1 MGEQSPKPAS
11 TTTGAVFLSY
21 ASEDA
26 EAAERIAAAL
36 RAAGIEVWFDKSEL
50 RGGDAWDR
58 QIREQIHNCRLFI
71 PVISGNSERRDEG
84 YFRREWSLAADRT
97 RDMAHKRAFLVP
109 VVIDGTPE
117 RGASVPEKFHE
128 LQWTRLPAGETPS
141 AFAERVR
148 HLLSPEPSHA
158 TTAAPR
164 PMRPVAGGDLA
175 ARVSPRNRWTK
186 PALVGLAFV
195 VIAGG
200 AYLAVDRLVLSKRFA
215 PAPAAIADKSI
226 AVLPFADLSEKHDQE
241 YFADGMAEEVLDL
254 LVKIPG
260 LRVVGRTSSFQFREK
275 LPDARAIGSKLQVA
289 YLLEGSVRRSNDQVR
304 VTAQLLS
311 TQDGAHRWSNTYNSR
326 LDDVLQVQDAIAAG
340 ITRALE
346 LALSGAAAQDRAG
359 MSAEAYDLFMR
370 GLHSLDTSSKEG
382 CEQAIGLFTQVLH
395 LQPDSER
402 ALVSLAR
409 AHECIGYG
417 DWGGPET
424 GFQQAREFASRAL
437 KVNPR
442 SADAR
447 LVLATVYIQHDFDW
461 TAAQREIDA
470 AASLAEPSAR
480 ALTIAA
486 RLSLALGRFDHA
498 IELLNQAISRD
509 PLDPLIYDILGDTY
523 FRAGQFDK
531 SEAMY
536 RRCLQIEPQY
546 IIEHYYLS
554 NAIMMEGRLQEA
566 LTESDRGSPGDGGY
580 EAGRA
585 LIFHAM
591 GRSQEANAALKSLI
605 ETQGRDWPYEIAR
618 VYAFRNERDSALAWL
633 DQAYE
638 QRNTDLYYIKGDP
651 LFRSLH
657 SDPRYRAFL
666 RKMNL
671 PE

>member
-1 MGEQSPKPAS
+1 MA
-11 TTTGAVFLSY
+11 TAARAVFLSY
-21 ASEDA
+21 ASQDTG
-26 EAAERIAAAL
+26 AARRICEAL
-36 RAAGIEVWFDKSEL
+36 RGAGIEVWLDQSEL

-58 QIREQIHNCRLFI
+58 QIRKQIHDCALFLPLISQHSQERL
-71 PVISGNSERRDEG
+71 EG
-84 YFRREWSLAADRT
+84 YFRLEW
-97 RDMAHKRAFLVP
+97 K
-109 VVIDGTPE
+109 
-117 RGASVPEKFHE
+117 
-128 LQWTRLPAGETPS
+128 
-141 AFAERVR
+141 
-148 HLLSPEPSHA
+148 
-158 TTAAPR
+158 
-164 PMRPVAGGDLA
+164 
-175 ARVSPRNRWTK
+175 
-186 PALVGLAFV
+186 
-195 VIAGG
+195 
-200 AYLAVDRLVLSKRFA
+200 LAVDRSHRMAAERSFIVPVVVDSTRERDAVVPDSFRDVQWTPLPGGETSPAFIARVAALLGAPSPVATAASAGPTPVTALPAGARNRWVVWIPLGIVALAILIGWFA
-215 PAPAAIADKSI
+215 SQHSRQHRRAEAGVAAQSQPAVTEKSI

-260 LRVVGRTSSFQFREK
+260 LRVVGRTSSFQFRGK
-275 LPDARAIGSKLQVA
+275 SLDARSIGSQLQVA

-346 LALSGAAAQDRAG
+346 LTLSGSAAEDRAG

-437 KVNPR
+437 EVNPR
-442 SADAR
+442 SADAH
-447 LVLATVYIQHDFDW
+447 LVLATVYIEHDFDW
-461 TAAQREIDA
+461 IAAQREIEA

-486 RLSLALGRFDHA
+486 RLSLALGQFDHA

-546 IIEHYYLS
+546 LIEHYYLS
-554 NAIMMEGRLQEA
+554 LAIMMQGRLQEA

-591 GRSQEANAALKSLI
+591 GRSLEANAALKSLI
-605 ETQGRDWPYEIAR
+605 ETQGRDWPYEVAR

-638 QRNTDLYYIKGDP
+638 QRNADLYYIKGDP
-651 LFRSLH
+651 LFRSLYG
-657 SDPRYRAFL
+657 DPRYRNFL